1 MSHLDEPASLS
12 IGELAA
18 RTGVGEGTLRMWE
31 ARHDFPAPQRLPSG
45 HRRYSPRELERVASV
60 RRAREEGL
68 SLAVAIER
76 VRRLE
81 AEPRP
86 SVYGAIRDRFDHLHP
101 QLLPKPALMW
111 LSHAIEDE
119 CCSRAARPLLFACFQ
134 QERFYRQAEGRWRTL
149 AATAERAV
157 VLADFRQVR
166 RPKHAA
172 AEVPIAQTD
181 PLMREW
187 VVVCEAGQHS
197 ACMIAWERPMAQ
209 AATRVFETIWS
220 VETEVVREAARVC
233 CDLIARRAADLV
245 ADLRN
250 RLADQPAATSSAQAR
265 GAVAL
270 ASRIL
275 AYASAGAMLAQSL
288 PDPAQRRDRGQP

>member
-1 MSHLDEPASLS
+1 MSHPEGSASLS

-31 ARHDFPAPQRLPSG
+31 ARHNFPAPQRLPSG

-60 RRAREEGL
+60 KRAREEGL

-86 SVYGAIRDRFDHLHP
+86 SVYAAVRDRFDHLYP

-119 CCSRAARPLLFACFQ
+119 CCSRATRPLLFACFQ
-134 QERFYRQAEGRWRTL
+134 HERFYRQAEGRWRTL
-149 AATAERAV
+149 AATAERAI
-157 VLADFRQVR
+157 VLADFPRVR

-172 AEVPIAQTD
+172 AEVPIAATD

-187 VVVCEAGQHS
+187 VLVCEAGQQS
-197 ACMIAWERPMAQ
+197 ACLVAWERPTARRG
-209 AATRVFETIWS
+209 ARVFETIWT
-220 VETEVVREAARVC
+220 VETSVVREAARVC
-233 CDLIARRAADLV
+233 CDLIARHAEDLV

-250 RLADQPAATSSAQAR
+250 RFADPPAATSSAQAR

-270 ASRIL
+270 ASRIV
-275 AYASAGAMLAQSL
+275 AYASAGATSAQ
-288 PDPAQRRDRGQP
+288 PPA